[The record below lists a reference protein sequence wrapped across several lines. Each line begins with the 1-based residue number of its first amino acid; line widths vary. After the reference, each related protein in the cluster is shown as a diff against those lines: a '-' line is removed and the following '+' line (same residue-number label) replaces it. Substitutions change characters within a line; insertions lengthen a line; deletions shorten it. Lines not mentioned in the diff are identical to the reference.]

1 MKFISSAA
9 AGKST
14 CARVDRR
21 RIRAPPTFRSLKAW
35 SHGYTSVPS
44 GPRILDHLLRL
55 VARIPGAPDAG
66 RVDLAVLRG
75 AHLLGKATTVG
86 CTGDWPDRRTYR
98 RSFLVFRW
106 PTRRQK
112 MAALLLPGH
121 AWLSAMYVPHGTFFP
136 GLRAGLVVIRKV
148 SARLSH
154 FCDAY
159 GSRHSCFLSPL
170 SSF

>member
-1 MKFISSAA
+1 MTSGV

-21 RIRAPPTFRSLKAW
+21 RIRVPPRSRGLKAW
-35 SHGYTSVPS
+35 SHGHTSVPA

-55 VARIPGAPDAG
+55 AARIPGAPNSGGTDFAF
-66 RVDLAVLRG
+66 LRSIR
-75 AHLLGKATTVG
+75 LLGQAKALG
-86 CTGDWPDRRTYR
+86 RAGNRSGSRSSR

-136 GLRAGLVVIRKV
+136 GIRA
-148 SARLSH
+148 
-154 FCDAY
+154 
-159 GSRHSCFLSPL
+159 
-170 SSF
+170 